1 MPSNQYCGCC
11 SRRTVTIFFAI
22 SGSAFL
28 ILGLTLSV
36 GRVFDKLIAEN
47 VDKEVAL
54 KDGTLGFKEWKK
66 PSVPI
71 YKQYF
76 VFNLTN
82 PEEVIEGAIPNVT
95 QIGPYS
101 YREFRTNEVLYWN
114 QDQSIVTYMPNRTY
128 IFDEATSCAGC
139 DDQMDSFVTV
149 NIPLLTVALKLKNTD
164 LTNYTN
170 CLGLVQ
176 FAADSWG
183 VKLFQRKRVR
193 EFLWGYTDDMLDTIV
208 NVKSDDCP
216 SSAAKDVKPFV
227 QIQKNNTYFGI
238 SAVHTGQDHISKVQE
253 FTMWR
258 NESHLNCWSDRFA
271 NTINGTDGTQF
282 APRVTNDETLYTF
295 SPEICRS
302 ISFSYE
308 SSVEVKKIKL
318 YRFTVPPEVFKSGDI
333 YPSNKGFCVEPGCL
347 PSGLLNVSLCR
358 PMNPPLVVS
367 SPHFYQGNKS
377 LLKTING
384 LHPTKSAHET
394 FLDVEPL
401 TGRVMRAAQRLQINV
416 ALESVNTLKQTTGK
430 FKSVFLPVMFV
441 SETGEITDE
450 KAKEFRSKVNEVT
463 IIFEVVQ
470 YFLITL
476 GVLCLLAAFMLLFV
490 MISSGERAGK
500 NEKKPLLAQY
510 KC

>member
-1 MPSNQYCGCC
+1 M
-11 SRRTVTIFFAI
+11 SREVKPNITRR
-22 SGSAFL
+22 GY
-28 ILGLTLSV
+28 
-36 GRVFDKLIAEN
+36 
-47 VDKEVAL
+47 EVAL
-54 KDGTLGFKEWKK
+54 KDGTLGFEEWKK
-66 PSVPI
+66 PSTPI

-82 PEEVIEGAIPNVT
+82 PEAVMEGAIPNVT
-95 QIGPYS
+95 QIGP
-101 YREFRTNEVLYWN
+101 EFRTNEVLDWN

-149 NIPLLTVALKLKNTD
+149 NIPLLLKNMD
-164 LTNYTN
+164 LTNYTK

-176 FAADSWG
+176 LTADIYG

-193 EFLWGYTDDMLDTIV
+193 EFLWGYTDDMLEAIV

-216 SSAAKDVKPFV
+216 SSAAKNVTPFV

-238 SAVHTGQDHISKVQE
+238 SAVHTGQDDISKVQQ

-258 NESHLNCWSDRFA
+258 HESLGKYTSYLFFCS
-271 NTINGTDGTQF
+271 DGTQF
-282 APRVTNDETLYTF
+282 APRLTGDETLYTF

-302 ISFSYE
+302 ISFTHE
-308 SSVEVKKIKL
+308 SRLEVKKIKL

-377 LLKTING
+377 LLKTVNG

-416 ALESVNTLKQTTGK
+416 ALES
-430 FKSVFLPVMFV
+430 
-441 SETGEITDE
+441 TGEITDE
-450 KAKEFRSKVNEVT
+450 KAKEFRSKVYEVI
-463 IIFEVVQ
+463 IIFEVFQ

-476 GVLCLLAAFMLLFV
+476 GVLCLELAKMRRNHCWRNTNLRTKLD
-490 MISSGERAGK
+490 GPRTK
-500 NEKKPLLAQY
+500 WTT
-510 KC
+510 